1 MRKRLYCLVISLCAV
16 LMFALPA
23 FADNADADKRISDA
37 RGTFTSEQIST
48 LSQKLNDMLAES
60 DACGVIMISDSF
72 ESISLEQAETYC
84 NDNGFSDHD
93 LCVAMVYSFETND
106 IYVYSIND
114 KLGALES
121 STLAYFEYDL
131 YSDYSS
137 YNSGVFSNE
146 AIFSASDRFCTELSE
161 IAASAKSGTPVTA
174 DFFNGISGTEA
185 YEETPDYSGELP
197 EGVINENEL
206 TRTIPEN
213 RLVPRLVDDAD
224 LLTDSQEEKLLK
236 KLDEISDKHELDVII
251 VTKQSIGSKTSTQY
265 ADDYYDYNGCG
276 YGPDDDG
283 ILFLISMENRDWAI
297 STYGKGIKY
306 FTDAGQEYMKEFFL
320 PKLKSGDYNGAFH
333 EFATK
338 CDEFCVQ
345 AETGEPYDV
354 GNLPRP
360 AFSLLYLVTAVVVAL
375 VIAFCYCTYH
385 KKQLLSVAFK
395 KGAADYF
402 RPGSFNLSVK
412 NDIFLYKNVS
422 KVYRPPS
429 SSSGGGRGGSSTH
442 HSSSGRSHGGSHG
455 HF

>member
-1 MRKRLYCLVISLCAV
+1 MITLCAV
-16 LMFALPA
+16 LIFALPS
-23 FADNADADKRISDA
+23 FAQNADEDKRISDG
-37 RGTFTSEQIST
+37 RETFTSQQKAQ
-48 LSQKLNDMLAES
+48 LSQKLDDMLSQS
-60 DACGVIMISDSF
+60 DACGVIMISKSF
-72 ESISLEQAETYC
+72 ESISMEQAETYC
-84 NDNGFSDHD
+84 TDNGFSEHD
-93 LCVAMVYSFETND
+93 LCVAMVYSFDTND
-106 IYVYSIND
+106 IYLYNIND
-114 KLGALES
+114 KLSAFDSE
-121 STLAYFEYDL
+121 TLAYFEYDL
-131 YSDYSS
+131 YSDYTS
-137 YNSGVFSNE
+137 YANGVFSNE

-161 IAASAKSGTPVTA
+161 IAASAKNGQPVTA

-197 EGVINENEL
+197 EGVINQNEL

-236 KLDEISDKHELDVII
+236 KIDDISEKHELDIII
-251 VTKQSIGSKTSTQY
+251 VTKQTIGSKTSTQY

-276 YGPDDDG
+276 YGPNDDG

-306 FTDAGQEYMKEFFL
+306 FTDAGQNYMQDFFL

-333 EFATK
+333 EFVTK

-345 AETGEPYDV
+345 AENGKPYDI

-360 AFSLLYLVTAVVVAL
+360 AFSLVFLVTAAVIAL
-375 VIAFCYCTYH
+375 IIAFCYCTYH

-402 RPGSFNLSVK
+402 RPGSFNLSQK
-412 NDIFLYKNVS
+412 DDIFLYKNVS
-422 KVYRPPS
+422 KVYRPP